1 MILLFLN
8 KAVPV
13 GQFFLGASALLSYE
27 ADEVW
32 QGRLVAHCQK
42 LLEYYKALNILCWAC
57 FLNRQK

>member
-13 GQFFLGASALLSYE
+13 GQFFLGASALLSYK
-27 ADEVW
+27 VL

-42 LLEYYKALNILCWAC
+42 LLEYYKALNILC
-57 FLNRQK
+57 

>member
-13 GQFFLGASALLSYE
+13 GQFFLGASAVLSYK
-27 ADEVW
+27 VL